1 MQYFSGRL
9 KFFKNLLTKYPDTS
23 IMYSD
28 TRKEVLILQK
38 SRAEYFKERRKK
50 LKDFGVLIEREKLEE
65 FEKQL
70 KQKNI
75 TKTKWLNDKIDTELK
90 K

>member
-9 KFFKNLLTKYPDTS
+9 KFLKNLLTKYPDTS

>member
-1 MQYFSGRL
+1 
-9 KFFKNLLTKYPDTS
+9 
-23 IMYSD
+23 MYSD

-75 TKTKWLNDKIDTELK
+75 TKTKWLNDKIDIELK

>member
-1 MQYFSGRL
+1 
-9 KFFKNLLTKYPDTS
+9 
-23 IMYSD
+23 MYSD

>member
-1 MQYFSGRL
+1 M
-9 KFFKNLLTKYPDTS
+9 TKYPDTN

-75 TKTKWLNDKIDTELK
+75 TKTKWLNDKIDIELK

>member
-1 MQYFSGRL
+1 
-9 KFFKNLLTKYPDTS
+9 
-23 IMYSD
+23 MYSD
-28 TRKEVLILQK
+28 TRKEVLILQR

>member
-1 MQYFSGRL
+1 M
-9 KFFKNLLTKYPDTS
+9 
-23 IMYSD
+23 
-28 TRKEVLILQK
+28 QK